1 MTDQSAPQT
10 PDFALPF
17 LLHGGLLRGRLARTC
32 ATSDAILER
41 HKYPAAISRLVAEAA
56 ALASVLAN
64 ALKFNGV
71 FTLQAQGSGPV
82 RQLVADVTSD
92 GQVRACAT
100 FDETADGLDD
110 PGTAEEASVQKLL
123 GTGHLAFTVDQ
134 GNVPE
139 RYQGL
144 VELTGRTLSE
154 CLHAY
159 FRQSEQLETAI
170 KVASEAPCPNHNGW
184 RAAALMIQRMPV
196 DGGKILSI
204 SKDDAD
210 EAWRTAVILL
220 GSLTTA
226 ELLDPGLEAGTVL
239 HRLFHD
245 EDLSVL
251 PPRPLVFGCRC
262 SRQRVEETLATF
274 SPSSL
279 GEMQLDDGSVS
290 VQCQF
295 CSTEYIFSASDIEVL
310 SQGTTS
316 P

>member
-1 MTDQSAPQT
+1 MTDQSVAST
-10 PDFALPF
+10 PDFTLPF
-17 LLHGGLLRGRLARTC
+17 LLHGGLFRGRLARTC

-41 HKYPAAISRLVAEAA
+41 HKYPAAISRLVAETA

-64 ALKFNGV
+64 ALKFEGV
-71 FTLQAQGSGPV
+71 FTLQAKGSGPV

-92 GQVRACAT
+92 GKVRACAT
-100 FDETADGLDD
+100 FDETAHGLDD
-110 PGTAEEASVQKLL
+110 TGTTEEASVQRLL

-134 GNVPE
+134 GNLPE

-154 CLHAY
+154 CIHTY

-170 KVASEAPCPNHNGW
+170 KVASEAPCPDHPGW

-196 DGGKILSI
+196 NGGRIPAI
-204 SKDDAD
+204 SREDAD

-226 ELLDPGLEAGTVL
+226 ELLDRDLEAGAVL

-245 EDLSVL
+245 EDLAVSL
-251 PPRPLVFGCRC
+251 PRPLTFGCRC
-262 SRQRVEETLATF
+262 SRERVEKTLATF
-274 SPSSL
+274 SPDSL
-279 GEMQLDDGSVS
+279 GEMSLDDGSVS

-295 CSTEYIFSASDIEVL
+295 CSTEYIFSPSDIETL
-310 SQGTTS
+310 SQGA
-316 P
+316 

>member
-1 MTDQSAPQT
+1 MTDQSIAST
-10 PDFALPF
+10 PDFTLPF
-17 LLHGGLLRGRLARTC
+17 LLHGGLFRGRLARTC

-41 HKYPAAISRLVAEAA
+41 HKYPAAISRLVAETAS
-56 ALASVLAN
+56 LASVLAN
-64 ALKFNGV
+64 ALKFDGV
-71 FTLQAQGSGPV
+71 FTLQAKGSGPV

-92 GQVRACAT
+92 GRVRACAT
-100 FDETADGLDD
+100 FDETAHGLDD
-110 PGTAEEASVQKLL
+110 SGTTEEASVQRLL
-123 GTGHLAFTVDQ
+123 GAGHLAFTVDQ
-134 GNVPE
+134 GNLPE

-154 CLHAY
+154 CIHAY

-170 KVASEAPCPNHNGW
+170 KVASEAPCPDHPGW

-196 DGGKILSI
+196 NGGQIPARSRE
-204 SKDDAD
+204 DAD

-245 EDLSVL
+245 EDLSVSL
-251 PPRPLVFGCRC
+251 PRPLTFGCRC
-262 SRQRVEETLATF
+262 SRERVEQTLATF
-274 SPSSL
+274 SPDSL
-279 GEMQLDDGSVS
+279 GEMSLDDGSVS

-295 CSTEYIFSASDIEVL
+295 CSTEYIFSPSDIEIL
-310 SQGTTS
+310 SQGA
-316 P
+316 